1 MIEHALMVLLSKS
14 MGVVYFFLFFVAVV
28 VYAYLPR
35 NKQSFSKAA
44 NSILRDEDK
53 PCQ

>member
-1 MIEHALMVLLSKS
+1 MIEHALMVLFSKS

-28 VYAYLPR
+28 IYAYLPR
-35 NKQSFSKAA
+35 NKQSFSEAA
-44 NSILRDEDK
+44 SSILKDNDK